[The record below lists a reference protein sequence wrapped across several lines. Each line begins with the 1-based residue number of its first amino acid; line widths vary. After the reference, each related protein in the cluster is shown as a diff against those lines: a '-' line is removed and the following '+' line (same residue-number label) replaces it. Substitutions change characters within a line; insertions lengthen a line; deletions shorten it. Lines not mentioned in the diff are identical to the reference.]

1 MVLDDDPFVT
11 DLVSRELRNASYR
24 IRVANDVDAAFE
36 LLTCHQVGVVLSDQ
50 SMPKLTGTE
59 FLGRV
64 KQLYPQ
70 TVRLL
75 FSAYRNFELAT
86 AAINLGAVHH
96 FLTKPWN
103 PNELN
108 QLIAQAFT
116 THARMAWRSPA
127 CSNELALS
135 LCRKAPTS

>member
-1 MVLDDDPFVT
+1 M
-11 DLVSRELRNASYR
+11 
-24 IRVANDVDAAFE
+24 
-36 LLTCHQVGVVLSDQ
+36 VLSDQ

-75 FSAYRNFELAT
+75 FSAYRNFELAI

-103 PNELN
+103 PNEMN
-108 QLIAQAFT
+108 QLIAPSLHYSC
-116 THARMAWRSPA
+116 THGMEEPRMFKRTSPFVMQKGSDELGCIHSRKLITWSMSTKRNPKNSHAHRKTDRLSRSTEPARS
-127 CSNELALS
+127 
-135 LCRKAPTS
+135 T